1 MKLVTAQQMREL
13 EQRADASGNSYS
25 AMMERA
31 GTLTAKAII
40 ERWPLHDRR
49 VLVLVGPGN
58 NGGDGLVCARVLAE
72 AGATVGLY
80 LWKRA
85 AGDEDVNFRLCRER
99 GIEFARAEEDPSF
112 GQLRSGIASAHFVV
126 DALLGTGVTRPIEG
140 ILKNILEVLR
150 DLTQV
155 THVSDELIAPAKPT
169 PQPAFQINDRD
180 VKVIA
185 VDLPTGLNPDTGAL
199 DPATLAADLTVTF
212 AFPKVGQ
219 YIFPGA
225 QAVGELVVADIGIRR
240 EWADTLPLD
249 LATAEEIRELLPA
262 RPSDSNKGTF
272 GKALL
277 ACGSVEF
284 TGAPILA
291 ATAAARVGAGLVT
304 LAVPRSIYPIVAGKL
319 NEATYL
325 PVPDAMGAWY
335 APALSVISSRLTE
348 YDALLV
354 GCGFGRAETTQ
365 AFVEKFLGLGKG
377 RVSAPPGTALV
388 IDADAL
394 NALAARRGWWK
405 SAKVFKRAKTSTPI
419 LTPHPGEM
427 ARLSHLT
434 VAEVQADRIA
444 VARAHAGEWNS
455 IVVLKGAFTVVAT
468 PDDTVTVI
476 PFANP
481 ALATAGTG
489 DVLAG
494 AIVGFLAQ
502 YRAVSTKRA
511 KSTPLEDANQ
521 AAIVGAYIHALAGEY
536 AAQTIGDAGM
546 LAGDLLTRLPEA
558 IKGVKNQT

>member
-58 NGGDGLVCARVLAE
+58 NGGDGLVCARVLAD

-85 AGDEDVNFRLCRER
+85 ADDEDVNFRLCRER

-126 DALLGTGVTRPIEG
+126 DAFLGTGVTRPIEG
-140 ILKNILEVLR
+140 ILKNILDVVREETAVTSISR
-150 DLTQV
+150 DLIT
-155 THVSDELIAPAKPT
+155 PAKPAT
-169 PQPAFQINDRD
+169 RSSFALNENN
-180 VKVIA
+180 VKIIA
-185 VDLPTGLNPDTGAL
+185 VDLPSGMNPDTGAL

-225 QAVGELVVADIGIRR
+225 QAVGELVIADIGIRR

-249 LATAEEIRELLPA
+249 VATAEEIRELMPA
-262 RPSDSNKGTF
+262 RPRDSNKGTF

-284 TGAPILA
+284 TGAPVLA
-291 ATAAARVGAGLVT
+291 AMAAGRVGAGLVT
-304 LAVPRSIYPIVAGKL
+304 LAVPRSIYPLVAGKL

-325 PVPDAMGAWY
+325 PLPDAKGAWSVR
-335 APALSVISSRLTE
+335 ALKSLAARAAE
-348 YDALLV
+348 YDVLLL

-365 AFVEKFLGLGKG
+365 AFVEGFSGMGK
-377 RVSAPPGTALV
+377 VKDSVPPATALV

-394 NALAARRGWWK
+394 NALAATRGWWRR
-405 SAKVFKRAKTSTPI
+405 AKVFARARASAPI

-427 ARLSHLT
+427 ARLCRLT
-434 VAEVQADRIA
+434 VAEVQRDRIA
-444 VARAHAGEWNS
+444 VARAHASEWNS
-455 IVVLKGAFTVVAT
+455 IVVLKGACTVVAT
-468 PDDTVTVI
+468 PNGRATVI

-502 YRAVSTKRA
+502 YRAVSAKRA
-511 KSTPLEDANQ
+511 ESSLLDDANT
-521 AAIVGAYIHALAGEY
+521 AATVGAYIHALAGEN
-536 AAQTIGDAGM
+536 AALTIGDAGM
-546 LAGDLLTRLPEA
+546 IAGDLLSRLPEA
-558 IKGVKNQT
+558 IKGVKN